1 MQQPNSV
8 AGPYDAKRQYASF
21 KIMRTLVADYVHEK
35 YDRGPFKLVCDDLG
49 LANLIVKNDDDLTVV
64 GVIDLEWSYIGS
76 AQLFASAPW
85 WLLQDRPINPEW
97 DHDSDQAPD
106 IAARYFRYLNI
117 YKRVLQ
123 EEEAK
128 RSGHESKEVSKLVK
142 WSEDSGAMWFH
153 MLLSC
158 GFNDTNS
165 FPFTKLKEHVGT
177 DKWKELESAL
187 DPNEIGVFVERKTLQ
202 LEQYDAE
209 LAKTN
214 SRIAYVDHGEITREE
229 LIAKH
234 YYP

>member
-1 MQQPNSV
+1 
-8 AGPYDAKRQYASF
+8 
-21 KIMRTLVADYVHEK
+21 MRTLVADYVHEK

-49 LANLIVKNDDDLTVV
+49 LANLIVKNDNDLTVV

-97 DHDSDQAPD
+97 DHDSDQAPA
-106 IAARYFRYLNI
+106 IAARYFRYLDI

-128 RSGHESKEVSKLVK
+128 RPGHESKEVSKLVK

-158 GFNDTNS
+158 GFNDANS

-187 DPNEIGVFVERKTLQ
+187 DPNEIAVFVERKTLQ

-214 SRIAYVDHGEITREE
+214 SRIACVDRGEMTREE

-234 YYP
+234 YHP

>member
-1 MQQPNSV
+1 
-8 AGPYDAKRQYASF
+8 
-21 KIMRTLVADYVHEK
+21 
-35 YDRGPFKLVCDDLG
+35 
-49 LANLIVKNDDDLTVV
+49 
-64 GVIDLEWSYIGS
+64 
-76 AQLFASAPW
+76 
-85 WLLQDRPINPEW
+85 
-97 DHDSDQAPD
+97 
-106 IAARYFRYLNI
+106 
-117 YKRVLQ
+117 
-123 EEEAK
+123 
-128 RSGHESKEVSKLVK
+128 
-142 WSEDSGAMWFH
+142 